1 MMVGTV
7 ISADMDT
14 IGQMPP
20 NSKVRFVNVTLDE
33 SSTPAAN
40 EPTDSIGFAANWRSD
55 RQRQLLTERAKQG
68 VR

>member
-33 SSTPAAN
+33 SLDA
-40 EPTDSIGFAANWRSD
+40 R
-55 RQRQLLTERAKQG
+55 RERADRLDRIRRKLAI
-68 VR
+68 